1 MKRHRIEMEVKENE
15 GACFDRVK
23 VECQSM
29 MYEAQLPSGMMA
41 EWLQRAV
48 RRILEIEQGK

>member
-1 MKRHRIEMEVKENE
+1 MEVKENE